1 MNGGNCGAV
10 GMVYVS
16 VIPLLGILAFQFFDF
31 GGVKH
36 FGAGIPCYLQI
47 CGGFSLALG
56 PG

>member
-1 MNGGNCGAV
+1 MNGGNCGV
-10 GMVYVS
+10 VCMVYVS

-36 FGAGIPCYLQI
+36 FGAGIPCYLLI
-47 CGGFSLALG
+47 YGVLSLALG